1 MGNGVAAPVA
11 AIVTAHHGEQ
21 DELLGILDGEEA
33 KENLVQEGKDG
44 GVCADAE
51 SERENGYGGETGSAG
66 EQAEGVL
73 EVAKDGVEPASEG
86 KAADRGIGG
95 RGQGTPP
102 NS

>member
-21 DELLGILDGEEA
+21 DELLGILDEEEA

-51 SERENGYGGETGSAG
+51 CQGEDGYSGEAGSAG
-66 EQAEGVL
+66 KHAEGVL
-73 EVAKDGVEPASEG
+73 QVAKDGVEPAADG
-86 KAADRGIGG
+86 YAAGGIIGG
-95 RGQGTPP
+95 LGHR
-102 NS
+102 